1 MSIAKKDLKRLFPN
15 LFYEIE
21 ENQTNKSIELATQMS
36 KNGDKTSSETFS
48 GYNPNIIDFIRRC
61 DTEDEA
67 LEIIKYMEKKL
78 EISKEY
84 ATSLIKEVK
93 AKGVR
98 SFGPKKEAD
107 YYSKSSSF

>member
-15 LFYEIE
+15 LTEEIE
-21 ENQTNKSIELATQMS
+21 ESEMNMSIKSATQVS
-36 KNGDKTSSETFS
+36 KKEDETTSETFT

-61 DTEDEA
+61 DTEEEA
-67 LEIIKYMEKKL
+67 LEIIKYMERKL

-93 AKGVR
+93 VKGVR
-98 SFGPKKEAD
+98 SFGPKKETD
-107 YYSKSSSF
+107 YYSKNCSL